1 MEQSEGFVTG
11 RARPA
16 SPRLDK
22 IAIAMSGLC
31 LVHCLAGPLLVVLAP
46 AMLVVLGASDTL
58 FHRLLL
64 LVVVPSSA
72 VGLALGCRQHRNRAV
87 MGLGL
92 LGLATLCFTAL
103 TGHEL
108 LGELGERALTVGGA
122 LIMAAAHVGN
132 FQLCRRATCDAADCE
147 PSSP

>member
-16 SPRLDK
+16 WLRLDK
-22 IAIAMSGLC
+22 IAIAISGLC
-31 LVHCLAGPLLVVLAP
+31 LAHCLAGPLLVVLAP
-46 AMLVVLGASDTL
+46 AMLVAFGVSDTL
-58 FHRLLL
+58 FHLLLL
-64 LVVVPSSA
+64 LVVVPCSA
-72 VGLALGCRQHRNRAV
+72 VGLGLGCRQHRNRAV
-87 MGLGL
+87 IGLGL

-122 LIMAAAHVGN
+122 LIMAAAHVRN
-132 FQLCRRATCDAADCE
+132 FRLCRRAPCHVAACE
-147 PSSP
+147 PSRA